1 MRVVKPLVVSFL
13 LLLTCSALAEPEAEV
28 REAVGVLARSSYA
41 WETTVRQRFNG
52 EAAEPRPVAN
62 AAVEARGRFDP
73 AGYTE
78 ITLLPTRELAVPATV
93 VFRQGDVVGLTP
105 LGWLRRT
112 DIRQTPGPDRDVDFG
127 GKPVRLSK
135 VFGGVLQA
143 ANRRTPTEELFDL
156 LADIKAYKYVN
167 GLVIAELRDRVVET
181 LWGDARAKS
190 APEIQ
195 GTVLFKFNDGGLGE
209 FHYVLA
215 IGFPDSA
222 TKKVAWTMQ
231 QWSTRITGI
240 GSTVVEPPAEAVKAL
255 E

>member
-1 MRVVKPLVVSFL
+1 MKSSFVL
-13 LLLTCSALAEPEAEV
+13 LLLLLPSAARAEPEADV
-28 REAVGVLARSSYA
+28 REAVGALARNSYT

-62 AAVEARGRFDP
+62 AAVEVRGRFDP

-78 ITLLPTRELAVPATV
+78 ITLLPSRELAAPVTA
-93 VFRQGDVVGLTP
+93 VFRQGDVVGQTP

-112 DIRQTPGPDRDVDFG
+112 EIRQTPGPDRDVEFG
-127 GKPVRLSK
+127 GKPVRLSR
-135 VFGGVLQA
+135 VFGVVLQV

-156 LADIKAYKYVN
+156 LADIKSFKSVN
-167 GLVIAELRDRVVET
+167 GLVVAELRDRAVEA
-181 LWGDARAKS
+181 LWGDTRAKS

-195 GTVLFKFNDGGLGE
+195 GTVLFKFNGEGLGE

-215 IGFPDSA
+215 IGFPNSA

-231 QWSTRITGI
+231 QWSTRISGI
-240 GSTVVEPPAEAVKAL
+240 GTTAVEPPADAVKAL